1 MSIETKQNDL
11 CTIDAESFKQLKTT
25 LIAEIIPHLENI
37 KSNNDLGLLTRDDVL
52 NIFKINKS
60 TLTRWQ
66 KEKTLPFIKIGG
78 RVYFKRAE
86 IETMLNIKSN

>member
-1 MSIETKQNDL
+1 MSVETKQDL
-11 CTIDAESFKQLKTT
+11 NVIDVKTFEQLKTS
-25 LIAEIIPHLENI
+25 LIAEIIPHLKN
-37 KSNNDLGLLTRDDVL
+37 SNPSNDLGLLTRDDVL
-52 NIFKINKS
+52 NIFKINIS

>member
-1 MSIETKQNDL
+1 MSEDSKLNNELIERLK
-11 CTIDAESFKQLKTT
+11 ESVISELKP
-25 LIAEIIPHLENI
+25 LIESI
-37 KSNNDLGLLTRDDVL
+37 KPNNDLGLLTRDDIL
-52 NIFKINKS
+52 NIFKINIS

-86 IETMLNIKSN
+86 IEAIIDNQENNN